1 MDTQKETDKLNKDL
15 VANKKFVSENTEI
28 LFKELDKKAKAIK
41 DEMTRKV
48 SLNAVEWFFD
58 GGD

>member
-15 VANKKFVSENTEI
+15 VANKKFVIENTEI

>member
-1 MDTQKETDKLNKDL
+1 